1 MFKIQSQEPQR
12 SKSKLIHAEK
22 RFLNDKFI
30 LKQHKKNDKNEHNYI
45 IYITFASV
53 RRHAISARQTRMV
66 QTFGMV
72 KRFIH

>member
-30 LKQHKKNDKNEHNYI
+30 LK
-45 IYITFASV
+45 
-53 RRHAISARQTRMV
+53 
-66 QTFGMV
+66 
-72 KRFIH
+72 